1 MVFFC
6 FCSFW
11 CFSSFYY
18 DNLLISLFSSYIYD
32 SSAFF
37 KAASLICISIS
48 GSFLESIMP
57 CFLASSASFWI
68 CCFNCSWTFYL
79 TYSSFFANL
88 LAYWINLSFLLFFIF
103 CWTSNF
109 STAYALTPTFSP
121 SYLIK
126 KFSSSISCL
135 WRSNIVWS
143 VSSSILAEV
152 SFFSISSTYA
162 SPCCILCS
170 RNFAF
175 SSPKRKVSYFSLIN
189 ALFFG

>member
-126 KFSSSISCL
+126 KFSFEKVGICTVDDKIKRSKRYVYELVL
-135 WRSNIVWS
+135 WLTKNKIWLYDRS
-143 VSSSILAEV
+143 
-152 SFFSISSTYA
+152 
-162 SPCCILCS
+162 
-170 RNFAF
+170 
-175 SSPKRKVSYFSLIN
+175 
-189 ALFFG
+189 